1 MATVTVAGRQELTA
15 QVVAQLGDGGRV
27 LLVGDA
33 GMGKS
38 TLLRSIAATI
48 RQRPGLSLSASPV
61 ETDARMP
68 FVTLID
74 LFANVPAD
82 HFERLPAAT
91 LRVVEFALRR
101 RDPVGQPL
109 DTLGV
114 CLGMLDLLRLM
125 TEATPVTLVVDDLQW
140 VDQASAEVLAFVLR
154 RLGTGRLS
162 VLAALR
168 SGETPRLLLPDAV
181 SLPVGPL
188 PMDALV
194 PVVMARAGGLV
205 GRQIAQRICA
215 LSGGNPL
222 FALEI
227 AAAVGRSGV
236 RPVPGQPLPVPVH
249 LDTLMRQRL
258 ALLPATA
265 RDTVRMA
272 ATAYRPTLT
281 LLDQAGCHAAVAD
294 LTAASEAGICDL
306 DSSGRVAFGHPLLRA
321 AVYAEAPV
329 IVRMAMHA
337 RLAQVSTDPIDLA
350 RHLALAT
357 GQEDETV
364 ASALT
369 TAAELAGRRGASG
382 VARELI
388 GLAALR
394 TPATDRSG
402 WATRKLAEAR
412 FAYQGGLLS
421 EAREAAGAVLA
432 AEVSRPLRTAAWMA
446 VLQASGDA
454 IGQMG
459 DQVAAACAEAE
470 AGGEPQP
477 WVRVYAA
484 VHHAAALRL
493 DVALADATWA
503 ARAAVDAGDV
513 RAELRA
519 LHVVLRVKARLGQP
533 CDEEADRARRLLA
546 GRTDLGEVALLIHHE
561 LAWSHYDADR
571 YDEAYAELR
580 TAVRLAEDCGTV
592 IGLELVLHLLARV
605 QRRRG
610 QGTPALATVARL
622 QQLAADVEPASA
634 NLVSWALAESEAAT
648 GSSPRA
654 FELAEQV
661 IAATQRAGDLDKLA
675 QFCQQFGAW
684 RLVAGDPASAV
695 TDLHRA
701 HLLVRD
707 LPIGN
712 QTRLL
717 LADLVEAHAATGDL
731 AQARGLLAE
740 LHGADAPPA
749 SALAV
754 AARQR
759 AEAVLAFAEGRA
771 AEAAD
776 LLSSAAERCR
786 VLGVPAELYRV
797 LLLAAGIERRRRR
810 RGAARALLA
819 EAAEACRA
827 AGVTTGVAQI
837 DRELARLVPGQ
848 NRRDTSLTP
857 MEERIVA
864 LVVRGATN
872 REVARDLSIAV
883 TTVEGSLTKIYR
895 QFQIRSRVE
904 LVRAFELIDSGVV

>member
-1 MATVTVAGRQELTA
+1 MATVPVAGRQELTTHVMA
-15 QVVAQLGDGGRV
+15 ELGDGGRV

-38 TLLRSIAATI
+38 TVLRSIATTI
-48 RQRPGLSLSASPV
+48 GERPGLSLSASPV

-74 LFANVPAD
+74 LFADVPAE

-91 LRVVEFALRR
+91 LRVVELALRR
-101 RDPVGQPL
+101 RAPTGQEL

-125 TEATPVTLVVDDLQW
+125 TDAAPVTLVMDDLQW
-140 VDQASAEVLAFVLR
+140 VDQASAEVLAFALR

-162 VLAALR
+162 VLAAQR
-168 SGETPRLLLPDAV
+168 SGETPRLALPDAV
-181 SLPVGPL
+181 SLEVGPL

-205 GRQIAQRICA
+205 GRQIAQRICT

-227 AAAVGRSGV
+227 AAAVARSGV

-258 ALLPATA
+258 ALLPVTA

-281 LLDQAGCHAAVAD
+281 LLDQAGCHAAEAD

-321 AVYAEAPV
+321 AVYADAPV

-337 RLAQVSTDPIDLA
+337 RLVQVSTDPIDRA
-350 RHLALAT
+350 RHMALAT
-357 GQEDETV
+357 GLEDETV
-364 ASALT
+364 AAALT

-388 GLAALR
+388 GMAALR
-394 TPATDRSG
+394 TPPTNRAG

-412 FAYQGGLLS
+412 YAYQAGLLS

-432 AEVSRPLRTAAWMA
+432 AEAPRPLRMSAWLA
-446 VLQASGDA
+446 VLEASGDA
-454 IGQMG
+454 IGQLG

-484 VHHAAALRL
+484 VHHAAALRT
-493 DVALADATWA
+493 DAALADASWA
-503 ARAAVDAGDV
+503 AHAAATAGDV

-519 LHVVLRVKARLGQP
+519 LHVVLRVKSRLGQP
-533 CDEEADRARRLLA
+533 CYEEAAHARRLLA
-546 GRTDLGEVALLIHHE
+546 GRTDLGEAALLIHHE
-561 LAWSHYDADR
+561 LAWQHYDNDR
-571 YDEAYAELR
+571 YDEAYDELR

-592 IGLELVLHLLARV
+592 GGLELVLHLLARV
-605 QRRRG
+605 QWRRG
-610 QGTPALATVARL
+610 RGASALATVARL
-622 QQLAADVEPASA
+622 QQLAVDVEPASA
-634 NLVSWALAESEAAT
+634 NLVSWALAEAEAAT
-648 GSSPRA
+648 GSLPRA
-654 FELAEQV
+654 VELAEQV
-661 IAATQRAGDLDKLA
+661 IASTERVGDLDKLA
-675 QFCQQFGAW
+675 RFCQQLGAW
-684 RLVAGDPASAV
+684 RLVAGDPAGAV
-695 TDLHRA
+695 AVLHRA
-701 HLLVRD
+701 HLLVRG
-707 LPIGN
+707 LPVGN

-717 LADLVEAHAATGDL
+717 LADLVEAHAAVGDL

-740 LHGADAPPA
+740 LHGTDTQPA
-749 SALAV
+749 SVLAV

-771 AEAAD
+771 DDAID
-776 LLSSAAERCR
+776 LLSSAADRCR
-786 VLGVPAELYRV
+786 ALGTPIELYRV
-797 LLLAAGIERRRRR
+797 LLLAADIERRRRR
-810 RGAARALLA
+810 RGAARALLD
-819 EAAEACRA
+819 EATEACLA
-827 AGVTTGVAQI
+827 AGVTTGV
-837 DRELARLVPGQ
+837 DRLAREVARLMPTQ
-848 NRRDTSLTP
+848 NRRDTPLTP
-857 MEERIVA
+857 MEKRIVA
-864 LVVRGATN
+864 LVVQGATN

-904 LVRAFELIDSGVV
+904 LVRAFELIDSGVA